1 MIPRKM
7 THLLSGIS
15 IRNFKSIQSETF
27 ELSDFT
33 PLVGYNN
40 AGKSNILEAIKWLLR
55 KTALSD
61 TDFNNTAQPVEMEGE
76 ISGITATI
84 LGQLPTNQQTSISPY
99 LFSESLFIKRVQL
112 SPNIGVANI
121 QLLVKDPANI
131 GTASEWRANPTGLD
145 QAIQALFPEPIH
157 IGAMENSEEDVS
169 KSLKTTTIGKL
180 LAEII
185 GPIQTSYST
194 QVQTALDEI
203 KELLDFDG
211 TSRATE
217 LKAFDTAVNSKVE
230 SFFPG
235 VSIKIHIPTPELKEV
250 FSKGTI
256 KVFENSNPS
265 GKDVSALG
273 HGAQRSIQ
281 MALVRHLADIKRAT
295 GGQTSNTILLIDEP
309 ELYLHPQAIEVLRD
323 ALKTLSKQGYQ
334 VIFSTHS
341 PFMITSKDVE
351 NTILI
356 RKNNT
361 VGTHKRNSLK
371 NAISTVA
378 FAHQSQ
384 LAIIFSLSNSS
395 NILFAEK
402 VILAEGKTE
411 NRLLPKIIQ
420 KVTGQTLGLH
430 KIALV
435 PIDGSG
441 STRKTIEVLTAMAI
455 PTKAI
460 VDLDYALKEGENQG
474 FLTTGDVDVSII
486 KAHLATIAP
495 THLINLNGGWP
506 TKNGSSMSAS
516 EAFALLAN
524 ETAIHS
530 NLMSLKAKMKSA
542 GIYIWTKGAIENHL
556 GGIPK
561 NEMGW
566 ANFNARLETEEL
578 DIILPTDHI
587 EINDL
592 VTWLLT

>member
-1 MIPRKM
+1 M
-7 THLLSGIS
+7 THLLSKII
-15 IRNFKSIQSETF
+15 IRNFKSITNETF

-55 KTALSD
+55 KTSLSD
-61 TDFNNTAQPVEMEGE
+61 TDFNDIIRPVEMEGQ
-76 ISGITATI
+76 ISGITTVI
-84 LGQLPTNQQTSISPY
+84 LGQLPTNQQASIRPFLISD
-99 LFSESLFIKRVQL
+99 SLFIKRIQPT
-112 SPNIGVANI
+112 PNAGVANI
-121 QLLVKDPANI
+121 RLLVKDPANN
-131 GTASEWRANPTGLD
+131 GTPNEWKANPAGLD

-169 KSLKTTTIGKL
+169 KSKNTTTIGKL

-185 GPIQTSYST
+185 GPIQASYST
-194 QVQTALDEI
+194 KVQTALDGI
-203 KELLDFDG
+203 KELLDADG

-217 LKAFDTAVNSKVE
+217 LNAFDTAVNSKVE

-235 VSIKIHIPTPELKEV
+235 VSIKVHVPTPELKEV

-256 KVFENSNPS
+256 KVFENLNPS

-295 GGQTSNTILLIDEP
+295 GETTSNTILLIDEP

-323 ALKTLSKQGYQ
+323 ALKTLSTQGYQ

-356 RKNNT
+356 RKNDT
-361 VGTHKRNSLK
+361 IGTHKRNSLK
-371 NAISTVA
+371 TAIATVA
-378 FAHQSQ
+378 SAHPSQ
-384 LAIIFSLSNSS
+384 LAIIFSVSNSS

-420 KVTGQTLGLH
+420 KVTGKTLGLH
-430 KIALV
+430 KTALV

-441 STRKTIEVLTAMAI
+441 STRKTIEVLKAMEI

-474 FLTTGDVDVSII
+474 FLTASDPDVTAF
-486 KAHLATIAP
+486 KAHLASIAP
-495 THLINLNGGWP
+495 THSISLNGGWP
-506 TKNGSSMSAS
+506 TRKGSAMLPE
-516 EAFALLAN
+516 EAFSLLAR
-524 ETAIHS
+524 ESAIQS
-530 NLMSLKAKMKSA
+530 NLVSLKTKMLKA
-542 GIYIWTKGAIENHL
+542 EIYIWTKGAIENHL

-566 ANFNARLETEEL
+566 ANFNARLETEDL
-578 DIILPTDHI
+578 NVILPTDHTEII
-587 EINDL
+587 EL
-592 VTWLLT
+592 VTWLLS